1 MFNETD
7 VFQKILGII
16 TEEGNQRIP
25 DADAERLQGFI
36 KFIVELRNLA
46 NEQAERPFDLKLFI
60 KVGEK
65 YDAEIAELGKRLSI
79 YTDNDEGTKIIDL
92 LGDCRHVGPFYMF
105 YDLAMTKV
113 ANFLLRKLFHSYVK
127 KELYPSFRSQLIA
140 MDNEPNAADQ
150 RSAVLRKE
158 AALKST

>member
-25 DADAERLQGFI
+25 DSDAERLQGFI
-36 KFIVELRNLA
+36 EFIVELRNLA

-79 YTDNDEGTKIIDL
+79 YSDNDSGTKVIDL

-105 YDLAMTKV
+105 YDLAMTKAV
-113 ANFLLRKLFHSYVK
+113 NFLLLKLFHSYVK
-127 KELYPSFRSQLIA
+127 KDLYPNIKSQLIA
-140 MDNEPNAADQ
+140 MDNELGAANP

-158 AALKST
+158 AALKIT